1 MTENLENFYEPEMD
15 RSAAST
21 RLLQVNTSPIVCDTI
36 QIAWLPSQHVRTRH
50 AHNTNP
56 CSTIAATV
64 KSSSASMFSRLWTQN
79 LCSCFCYKNWEMIKW
94 YECLLQKRLKKL
106 VPYIKKRLQTY
117 LLVKLKSWFTCK
129 LIDFNALVLV

>member
-1 MTENLENFYEPEMD
+1 MSNLLRPIALP
-15 RSAAST
+15 RPRT
-21 RLLQVNTSPIVCDTI
+21 LQVNTKTVCDTI

-56 CSTIAATV
+56 CSTIASTV
-64 KSSSASMFSRLWTQN
+64 KSSLASMFFKVVGTKFVLTF
-79 LCSCFCYKNWEMIKW
+79 LLENWETIKW

>member
-1 MTENLENFYEPEMD
+1 VTENLENFYEPEMD

-56 CSTIAATV
+56 CSTIASTV
-64 KSSSASMFSRLWTQN
+64 KSSLASMFFKVVGTKFVLTF
-79 LCSCFCYKNWEMIKW
+79 LLENWETIKW
-94 YECLLQKRLKKL
+94 YECLLQKRLKNL
-106 VPYIKKRLQTY
+106 CHIKKKNVY
-117 LLVKLKSWFTCK
+117 KHIC
-129 LIDFNALVLV
+129 